1 MVDMLALRAFITIF
15 SAMLIGLTILILII
29 GLIKPEAYED
39 LGPGKAK
46 NRISMIKRSCLT
58 ILTLFFIMLIAANDS
73 PLYRGWGHQNKI
85 ENKSSNLKEVQP
97 IKRNLTPKNVK
108 TTEHGPNGETIKG
121 NISKRGEKIY
131 HVPGGQFY
139 EVTIPE
145 KWFFT
150 PQDAEKAGYRR
161 SKR

>member
-58 ILTLFFIMLIAANDS
+58 ILTLFFIMLID
-73 PLYRGWGHQNKI
+73 
-85 ENKSSNLKEVQP
+85 
-97 IKRNLTPKNVK
+97 
-108 TTEHGPNGETIKG
+108 
-121 NISKRGEKIY
+121 
-131 HVPGGQFY
+131 
-139 EVTIPE
+139 
-145 KWFFT
+145 
-150 PQDAEKAGYRR
+150 
-161 SKR
+161 